1 MSSPDPISEA
11 RRGLLWAL
19 LLSLA
24 ILALMVA
31 LLAGFT
37 LVRLLPHAPLLVG
50 SSEPVTLPSGERVNP
65 AWFGLAVPTFAI
77 SLGLGVASVWG
88 LFWLR
93 RAWARPAT
101 KLEAKSAKKST
112 QTPSPSRKSKKKRR
126 R

>member
-1 MSSPDPISEA
+1 MSSPDSISEA
-11 RRGLLWAL
+11 RRGLAWAL

-50 SSEPVTLPSGERVNP
+50 SSELVTLPSGERVNP

-93 RAWARPAT
+93 RAWAKPSSQV
-101 KLEAKSAKKST
+101 EAKTTTKPT
-112 QTPSPSRKSKKKRR
+112 QITRESKKPKKKHKR
-126 R
+126 

>member
-1 MSSPDPISEA
+1 MNPVSIGEA
-11 RRGLLWAL
+11 QRGLAWAL

-24 ILALMVA
+24 ILASIVA

-37 LVRLLPHAPLLVG
+37 LLRLLPHAPLLVG
-50 SSEPVTLPSGERVNP
+50 SSDFVTLPSGERVHP
-65 AWFGLAVPTFAI
+65 SWFRMAVPTFAI

-93 RAWARPAT
+93 REWAKPPT
-101 KLEAKSAKKST
+101 KVEAKSNKKST
-112 QTPSPSRKSKKKRR
+112 QMPRSSSKSKKKRR

>member
-1 MSSPDPISEA
+1 MGEA
-11 RRGLLWAL
+11 RRGLVWAL

-50 SSEPVTLPSGERVNP
+50 SSDPVTLPSGERVHP
-65 AWFGLAVPTFAI
+65 SWFRVAVPAFAI
-77 SLGLGVASVWG
+77 SLGLGAASVWG

-93 RAWARPAT
+93 REWAKPPT
-101 KLEAKSAKKST
+101 KVEAKSDKKST
-112 QTPSPSRKSKKKRR
+112 QTPRLSSKSKKKRKR
-126 R
+126 

>member
-1 MSSPDPISEA
+1 MGEA
-11 RRGLLWAL
+11 RRGLVWAL

-50 SSEPVTLPSGERVNP
+50 SSDPVTLPSGERVHP
-65 AWFGLAVPTFAI
+65 SWFRMAAPTFAI

-93 RAWARPAT
+93 REWARPPT
-101 KLEAKSAKKST
+101 KVETKSHKKST
-112 QTPSPSRKSKKKRR
+112 QTPATSNKPKKKRKR
-126 R
+126 

>member
-1 MSSPDPISEA
+1 MSGPDSISEA
-11 RRGLLWAL
+11 RRGLAWAL

-50 SSEPVTLPSGERVNP
+50 SSELITLPSGERVNP

-93 RAWARPAT
+93 QVWAKPSSQV
-101 KLEAKSAKKST
+101 EAKTA
-112 QTPSPSRKSKKKRR
+112 RKPRHTTKASKKPKKKHKR
-126 R
+126 

>member
-1 MSSPDPISEA
+1 MSSPDSIGEA
-11 RRGLLWAL
+11 RRSLAWAL

-65 AWFGLAVPTFAI
+65 SWFRLAVPTFAI

-93 RAWARPAT
+93 RAWAKPSSQV
-101 KLEAKSAKKST
+101 EAKTA
-112 QTPSPSRKSKKKRR
+112 RKPTRTTKASNKAKKKRKR
-126 R
+126 